1 MGGGND
7 AAEAAFHL
15 DHVIALLL
23 LLAGLSLGHHP
34 ADGLERRVEGLVVGV
49 NGHLGQHGGHRF
61 IDSAL
66 DQLGA
71 DAVLH
76 VVADI
81 ALAHG
86 GADGHGGLAVAIVLL
101 AELVHCSVNHAHLGG
116 VAVDDSHL
124 PSILNKISDHFGGF
138 RHRGLLLR
146 EIGAQVLVTD
156 CYDDAFFCHNP
167 YLACLL
173 IVVA

>member
-1 MGGGND
+1 MPAV
-7 AAEAAFHL
+7 AAVHL
-15 DHVIALLL
+15 DYVVALLFL
-23 LLAGLSLGHHP
+23 LLRLGLGHHT
-34 ADGLERRVEGLVVGV
+34 ADGLERRVERLVVWV
-49 NGHLGQHGGHRF
+49 DGHLGQNGGDRF

-86 GADGHGGLAVAIVLL
+86 GADGHGSLAVAVVLL
-101 AELVHCSVNHAHLGG
+101 AEFIHRSVNHAHLGG
-116 VAVDDSHL
+116 VAVDDGHL

-138 RHRGLLLR
+138 RHRGLLFR

-156 CYDDAFFCHNP
+156 CYDDSFFCHNP